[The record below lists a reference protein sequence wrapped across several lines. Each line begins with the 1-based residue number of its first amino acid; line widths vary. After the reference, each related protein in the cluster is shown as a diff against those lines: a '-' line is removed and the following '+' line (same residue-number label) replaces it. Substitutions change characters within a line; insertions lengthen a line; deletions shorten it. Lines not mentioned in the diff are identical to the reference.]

1 MFRRVF
7 VIAIVLIAAG
17 SVVAMAAKSSHGKKP
32 AGAGSKRASST
43 APFGGRVVYIGE
55 GENLYVCGAA
65 CDKPVCITCTG
76 KAVQAL
82 AGGVTPAALTT
93 EIQGNAPAP
102 PSRSELPTF
111 SPDGGQIAYTSTQRG
126 AMFAVNV
133 YDLDRHTATS
143 IFQSS
148 DRPIYFYWMP
158 DAQRLFFL
166 ASDGENLKLILAQ
179 AHEAKPVRVLLTGLP
194 LFFDWNEPLSDLAF
208 HYTPPED
215 AGPEQV
221 GLMNVTGKD
230 QRVVREVAKGGAP
243 FRGPAWSPD
252 RAHLAYVIDN
262 KHGQFELIVANADG
276 SAPKPMVGLAPTTTA
291 LVWAPDSKHLAFSTL
306 KEKGKM
312 SYDGVN
318 LLDIGNGNIST
329 LVSDSV
335 IAYNF
340 SPDGRWLAYIG
351 NTETSNTWNVI
362 AAGGGT
368 ARKLCDFVATSVES
382 IAYQVFDQ
390 YALSHRIWSPDSRAL
405 VFAGVMLKEGQ
416 APSDRMPPPSVWV
429 LPIDGGPPRAIADGS
444 LAFWS
449 PR

>member
-1 MFRRVF
+1 MIRRAF
-7 VIAIVLIAAG
+7 LIAIALTVAG
-17 SVVAMAAKSSHGKKP
+17 SVFALAAKSPRTKEH
-32 AGAGSKRASST
+32 AGAASKRASSA
-43 APFGGRVVYIGE
+43 APFAGRVVYVGE
-55 GENLYVCGAA
+55 GENLYVCGGA
-65 CDKPVCITCTG
+65 CDKPACITCAG
-76 KAVQAL
+76 KAEQAL
-82 AGGVTPAALTT
+82 ADGVAPVALGTG
-93 EIQGNAPAP
+93 IQGTAAAP

-111 SPDGGQIAYTSTQRG
+111 SPDGGQVAYTSAQRG

-133 YDLDRHTATS
+133 YDLNRRAITS
-143 IFQSS
+143 IFQSP
-148 DRPIYFYWMP
+148 DRPIYFYWLP
-158 DAQRLFFL
+158 GGQRIFFL
-166 ASDGENLKLILAQ
+166 ASDGENLKLILAE

-194 LFFDWNEPLSDLAF
+194 LFFDWNQALSDLAF

-221 GLMNVTGKD
+221 GVMNVTGRD
-230 QRVVREVAKGGAP
+230 QRVIKYVAKGGAP

-252 RAHLAYVIDN
+252 GAHLAYVIDN
-262 KHGQFELIVANADG
+262 KNGQFELIVAKADG
-276 SAPKPMVGLAPTTTA
+276 SAPEPMVGLAPTTTA
-291 LVWAPDSKHLAFSTL
+291 LVWSPDSRHLAFSTL
-306 KEKGKM
+306 KEKGKL
-312 SYDGVN
+312 SYDGIN
-318 LLDIGNGNIST
+318 LLDIATGDINT

-368 ARKLCDFVATSVES
+368 GRKLCDFVATSVES
-382 IAYQVFDQ
+382 IAYRVFDQ

-416 APSDRMPPPSVWV
+416 APTDRMPPPSVWV
-429 LPIDGGPPRAIADGS
+429 LPLDGSSPQALADGT